1 MYLIFKSTRVQN
13 RRRPFVS
20 GTSWIIFNI
29 TYLILFSKTSAQ
41 NCLSVERRYGVLMC
55 VEGDSR
61 ITPCLIAFHCAS
73 SSKPPKDDNHYVSL
87 TLTMT
92 RMSERNRGGQ
102 RKLPS
107 QQSYL
112 TRSPGGQSETSLPF
126 IQTQTIRREQKEM
139 EGVALGFFPLCCT
152 IASPPHPPSRFEMQS

>member
-1 MYLIFKSTRVQN
+1 MFTRHYINFSTQMYLIFKSTRVQN

-92 RMSERNRGGQ
+92 RMSELNKGWA
-102 RKLPS
+102 
-107 QQSYL
+107 
-112 TRSPGGQSETSLPF
+112 
-126 IQTQTIRREQKEM
+126 TQTSF
-139 EGVALGFFPLCCT
+139 AT
-152 IASPPHPPSRFEMQS
+152 ILFDPQSGRPKWDISPIYSDTNNT